1 MEIHS
6 ARVATHNHSTQLWI
20 IRSTGGDG
28 GGIGADGELA
38 GALTQVS
45 ELIYFLLG
53 AMTIVEVVDAVS
65 W

>member
-1 MEIHS
+1 VSQH
-6 ARVATHNHSTQLWI
+6 TTQPQLWI

-28 GGIGADGELA
+28 SGIGADGELA

-65 W
+65 